1 MPWSFTH
8 ICHVRVLLLISH
20 LGWQPSGLPTPLRNR
35 HWANG
40 LPGHFTERAR
50 EGGSPGKLLSGRK
63 SKISAYL
70 LLRDAEV
77 ALSLAGWGGTA
88 LLREA
93 REHRLHYGPH
103 GHAGK
108 LKLMQSTLLIKANW
122 HASEITLPCSW
133 GKPDSVVKPPP
144 LRRWAHSATV
154 HSSLGL
160 GWGKDDQMLV

>member
-77 ALSLAGWGGTA
+77 ALSLEGWGGTA

-122 HASEITLPCSW
+122 HASEIALPCSW

-160 GWGKDDQMLV
+160 CWGKDDQMLV